1 MAILNSIRKRG
12 VFLIIIIAL
21 ALFSFILADVIRN
34 GGFSSEKSLTTVA
47 TINGESLTRDI
58 FMKQVEITQRNL
70 GENGTTAQAI
80 NLVWDRE
87 LRNVLQQQQY
97 DALGLAAQK
106 EQLEESLRVGLAS
119 NPTFQDT
126 DGIYSTQKV
135 QEYIATVKATNPT
148 AYQQWLDYENNLK
161 SGALQTTYYNM
172 IKAGMKS
179 TLTEGEQEY
188 RYQNDKINM
197 QYVYVPYT
205 SIPDA
210 DVSVTDS
217 EIEAYIRK
225 NATDYEQTPQVDV
238 QFVSF
243 SEAPSDTDIADAET
257 AITSL
262 LKDREVYNSNI
273 KATEVLKGLENTQ
286 DYQNFIND
294 NSDVPF
300 QDRYFFKSDI
310 PQAIAEDLFATPLN
324 GIYGPYTLGDN
335 NNISK
340 VIGITQMPD
349 SVQSRHILIRYQG
362 SFRASDA
369 ITRSK
374 EDAKSMAD
382 SIARVLKRNKKK
394 FEAIAKTLSDDK
406 SNSDKG
412 GDLGYVGPGKMT
424 KDFNDFIFDNKTGTL
439 GVVETEFGF
448 HVVEVQ
454 EQKNK
459 QKAMKFAT
467 ISKEIE
473 ASEKTLNEVFANAS
487 RFELA
492 AQKGDF
498 SQIAKEQELAVKPVN
513 KIGALDATIPGV
525 GNNRSIVNWA
535 FGEDASVGDVK
546 RFNILDGYVVVQLTR
561 RSPKGLMSI
570 AEASALVMPKLRNA
584 LKAKQIIAG
593 ISSEDDLDA
602 VASSQG
608 VSVQNA
614 TAITLAAPTIP
625 GAGAEPEVVG
635 AAFAKA
641 AGETTRL
648 IAGEKGVFK
657 VRVTAVNNAPALEN
671 YASFAK
677 QLNSAAT
684 PAVNTKVY
692 QALKNAAE
700 IEDNRANFF

>member
-47 TINGESLTRDI
+47 TINGETLTRDI
-58 FMKQVEITQRNL
+58 FMKQVELTQRNL
-70 GENGTTAQAI
+70 GENGTTAQAM
-80 NLVWDRE
+80 NMVWDRE

-97 DALGLAAQK
+97 DALGLTAQK
-106 EQLEESLRVGLAS
+106 EQLEESLRMGLAS
-119 NPTFQDT
+119 NPTFQDA
-126 DGIYSTQKV
+126 DGVFSSLKV
-135 QEYIATVKATNPT
+135 QEYIANVKATNPT

-172 IKAGMKS
+172 IKAGMRS
-179 TLTEGEQEY
+179 TLSEGEQEY

-205 SIPDA
+205 SIPDT

-225 NATDYEQTPQVDV
+225 NAADYEQTPQVDV

-243 SEAPSDTDIADAET
+243 SEAPSDLDIADAET

-273 KATEVLKGLENTQ
+273 KATEILKGLENTQ

-310 PQAIAEDLFATPLN
+310 PEAIAEDLFATPLN
-324 GIYGPYTLGDN
+324 GIYGPYKLGNN

-374 EDAKSMAD
+374 EDAKAMAD
-382 SIARVLKRNKKK
+382 SIAGVLKINKNK
-394 FEAIAKTLSDDK
+394 FEDLAKTLSDDK
-406 SNSDKG
+406 SNSDTG
-412 GDLGYVGPGKMT
+412 GDLGYSGPGKLT

-487 RFELA
+487 RFEVA

-498 SQIAKEQELAVKPVN
+498 SQIAKTQELALKPVN

-535 FGEDASVGDVK
+535 FGEDVSVGDVK
-546 RFNILDGYVVVQLTR
+546 RFSILDGYVVVQLTR
-561 RSPKGLMSI
+561 KSPKGLMSI
-570 AEASALVMPKLRNA
+570 AEASSLVMPKLRNA
-584 LKAKQIIAG
+584 YKAKQIMAT
-593 ISSEDDLDA
+593 ISGDDLDA
-602 VASSQG
+602 IASSQG
-608 VSVQNA
+608 STVQNA
-614 TAITLAAPTIP
+614 TAITMAAPTIP

-641 AGETTRL
+641 AGETTNL

-671 YASFAK
+671 YASYAN

>member
-58 FMKQVEITQRNL
+58 FMKQVELTQRNL
-70 GENGTTAQAI
+70 GENGTTAQAM
-80 NLVWDRE
+80 NMVWDRE

-97 DALGLAAQK
+97 DALGLTAQK
-106 EQLEESLRVGLAS
+106 EQLEESLRMGLAS
-119 NPTFQDT
+119 NPTFQDA
-126 DGIYSTQKV
+126 DGIYSALKV
-135 QEYIATVKATNPT
+135 QEYIANVKATNPT

-172 IKAGMKS
+172 IKAGMRS
-179 TLTEGEQEY
+179 TLSEGEQEY

-217 EIEAYIRK
+217 EIEAYIRN
-225 NATDYEQTPQVDV
+225 NAADYEQTPQVDV

-243 SEAPSDTDIADAET
+243 SEAPSDVDIADAEV

-273 KATEVLKGLENTQ
+273 KATEILKGLENTE

-294 NSDVPF
+294 NSDVSF

-310 PQAIAEDLFATPLN
+310 PEAIAEDLFATPLN
-324 GIYGPYTLGDN
+324 GIYGPYKLGDN

-374 EDAKSMAD
+374 EDAKAMAD
-382 SIARVLKRNKKK
+382 SITRVLKRNKKK
-394 FEAIAKTLSDDK
+394 FEALAKTLSDDK

-424 KDFNDFIFDNKTGTL
+424 KEFNDFIFDNKTGTL

-467 ISKEIE
+467 LSKEIE

-498 SQIAKEQELAVKPVN
+498 SQIAKEQELALKPVN

-535 FGEDASVGDVK
+535 FGEDVSATDVK
-546 RFNILDGYVVVQLTR
+546 RFSILDGYVVVQLTR
-561 RSPKGLMSI
+561 KSPKGLMSI
-570 AEASALVMPKLRNA
+570 AEASALVMPKLRNG
-584 LKAKQIIAG
+584 LKAKQIMAT
-593 ISSEDDLDA
+593 ISGNDLDA
-602 VASSQG
+602 IASSQG
-608 VSVQNA
+608 ITVQNA
-614 TAITLAAPTIP
+614 TAITMAAPTIP

-641 AGETTRL
+641 AGETTSL
-648 IAGEKGVFK
+648 IAGEKGVFI

-671 YASFAK
+671 YASFAN

>member
-70 GENGTTAQAI
+70 GENGTTAQAM

-225 NATDYEQTPQVDV
+225 NAADYEQTPQVDV

-561 RSPKGLMSI
+561 KSPKGLMSI

-593 ISSEDDLDA
+593 ISSGDDLDA

>member
-47 TINGESLTRDI
+47 TINGETLTRDI
-58 FMKQVEITQRNL
+58 FMKQVELTQRNL
-70 GENGTTAQAI
+70 GENGTTAQAM
-80 NLVWDRE
+80 NMVWDRE

-97 DALGLAAQK
+97 DALGLTAQK
-106 EQLEESLRVGLAS
+106 EQLEESLRMGLAS
-119 NPTFQDT
+119 NPTFQDA
-126 DGIYSTQKV
+126 DGVFSSLKV
-135 QEYIATVKATNPT
+135 QEYIANVKATNPT

-172 IKAGMKS
+172 IKAGMRS
-179 TLTEGEQEY
+179 TLSEGEQEY

-205 SIPDA
+205 SIPDT

-225 NATDYEQTPQVDV
+225 NAADYEQTPQVDV

-243 SEAPSDTDIADAET
+243 SEAPSDLDIADAET

-273 KATEVLKGLENTQ
+273 KATEILKGLENTQ

-310 PQAIAEDLFATPLN
+310 PEAIAEDLFATPLN
-324 GIYGPYTLGDN
+324 GIYGPYKLGNN

-369 ITRSK
+369 ISRSK
-374 EDAKSMAD
+374 EDAKAMAD
-382 SIARVLKRNKKK
+382 SIAGVLKRNKNK
-394 FEAIAKTLSDDK
+394 FEALAKTLSDDK
-406 SNSDKG
+406 SNSDNG
-412 GDLGYVGPGKMT
+412 GDLGYSGLGKLT

-487 RFELA
+487 RFEVA

-498 SQIAKEQELAVKPVN
+498 SQIAKTQELALKPVN

-535 FGEDASVGDVK
+535 FGEDVSVGDVK
-546 RFNILDGYVVVQLTR
+546 RFSILDGYVVVQLTR
-561 RSPKGLMSI
+561 KSPKGLMSI
-570 AEASALVMPKLRNA
+570 AEASSLVMPKLRNA
-584 LKAKQIIAG
+584 YKAKQIMAT
-593 ISSEDDLDA
+593 ISGDDLDA
-602 VASSQG
+602 IASSQG
-608 VSVQNA
+608 ITVQNA
-614 TAITLAAPTIP
+614 TAITMAAPTIP

-641 AGETTRL
+641 AGETTSL

-657 VRVTAVNNAPALEN
+657 ARVTAVNNAPALEN
-671 YASFAK
+671 YASYAN

>member
-47 TINGESLTRDI
+47 TINGETLTRDI
-58 FMKQVEITQRNL
+58 FMKQVELTQRNL
-70 GENGTTAQAI
+70 GENGTTAQAM
-80 NLVWDRE
+80 NMVWDRE

-97 DALGLAAQK
+97 DALGLTAQK
-106 EQLEESLRVGLAS
+106 EQLEESLRMGLAS
-119 NPTFQDT
+119 NPTFQDA
-126 DGIYSTQKV
+126 DGVFSSLKV
-135 QEYIATVKATNPT
+135 QEYIANVKATNPT

-172 IKAGMKS
+172 IKAGMRS
-179 TLTEGEQEY
+179 TLSEGEQEY

-205 SIPDA
+205 SIPDT

-225 NATDYEQTPQVDV
+225 NAADYEQTPQVDV

-243 SEAPSDTDIADAET
+243 SEAPSDIDIADAET

-310 PQAIAEDLFATPLN
+310 PEAIAEDLFATPLN
-324 GIYGPYTLGDN
+324 GIYGPYKLGNN

-369 ITRSK
+369 ISRSK
-374 EDAKSMAD
+374 EDAKAMAD
-382 SIARVLKRNKKK
+382 SIAGVLKRNKNK
-394 FEAIAKTLSDDK
+394 FEALAKTLSDDK
-406 SNSDKG
+406 SNSDTG
-412 GDLGYVGPGKMT
+412 GDLGYSGPGKMT

-487 RFELA
+487 RFEVA

-498 SQIAKEQELAVKPVN
+498 SQIAKTQELALKPVN

-535 FGEDASVGDVK
+535 FGEDVSVGDVK
-546 RFNILDGYVVVQLTR
+546 RFSILDGYVVVQLTR
-561 RSPKGLMSI
+561 KSPKGLMSI
-570 AEASALVMPKLRNA
+570 AEASSLVMPKLRNA
-584 LKAKQIIAG
+584 YKAKQIMAT
-593 ISSEDDLDA
+593 ISGDDLDA
-602 VASSQG
+602 IASSQG
-608 VSVQNA
+608 ITVQNA
-614 TAITLAAPTIP
+614 TAITMAAPTIP

-641 AGETTRL
+641 AGETTSL

-671 YASFAK
+671 YASYAN

>member
-47 TINGESLTRDI
+47 TINGETLTRDI
-58 FMKQVEITQRNL
+58 FMKQVELTQRNL

-80 NLVWDRE
+80 NMVWDRE

-97 DALGLAAQK
+97 DALGLTAQK
-106 EQLEESLRVGLAS
+106 EQLEESLRMGLAS
-119 NPTFQDT
+119 NPTFQDA
-126 DGIYSTQKV
+126 DGVFSSLKV
-135 QEYIATVKATNPT
+135 QEYIANVKATNPT

-172 IKAGMKS
+172 IKAGMRS
-179 TLTEGEQEY
+179 TLSEGEQEY

-205 SIPDA
+205 SIPDT

-225 NATDYEQTPQVDV
+225 NAADYEQTPQVDV

-243 SEAPSDTDIADAET
+243 SEAPSDADIADAET

-310 PQAIAEDLFATPLN
+310 PEAIAEDLFATPLN
-324 GIYGPYTLGDN
+324 GIYGPYKLGNN

-374 EDAKSMAD
+374 EDAKAMAD
-382 SIARVLKRNKKK
+382 SIAGVLKRNKNK
-394 FEAIAKTLSDDK
+394 FEALAKTLSDDK
-406 SNSDKG
+406 SNSDNG
-412 GDLGYVGPGKMT
+412 GDLGYSGPGKLT

-487 RFELA
+487 RFEVA

-498 SQIAKEQELAVKPVN
+498 SQIAKTQELALKPVN

-535 FGEDASVGDVK
+535 FGEDVSVGDVK
-546 RFNILDGYVVVQLTR
+546 RFSILDGYVVVQLTR
-561 RSPKGLMSI
+561 KSPKGLMSI
-570 AEASALVMPKLRNA
+570 AEASSLVMPKLRNA
-584 LKAKQIIAG
+584 YKAKQIMAT
-593 ISSEDDLDA
+593 ISGDDLDA
-602 VASSQG
+602 IASSQG
-608 VSVQNA
+608 ITVQNA
-614 TAITLAAPTIP
+614 TAITMAAPTIP

-641 AGETTRL
+641 AGETTSL

-671 YASFAK
+671 YASYAN

>member
-47 TINGESLTRDI
+47 TINGETLTRDI
-58 FMKQVEITQRNL
+58 FMKQVELTQRNL
-70 GENGTTAQAI
+70 GENGTTAQAM
-80 NLVWDRE
+80 NMVWDRE

-97 DALGLAAQK
+97 DALGLTAQK
-106 EQLEESLRVGLAS
+106 EQLEESLRMGLAS

-126 DGIYSTQKV
+126 DGVFSALKV
-135 QEYIATVKATNPT
+135 QEYIANVKATNPT

-172 IKAGMKS
+172 IKAGMRS
-179 TLTEGEQEY
+179 TLSEGEQEY

-205 SIPDA
+205 SIPDT

-217 EIEAYIRK
+217 EIEAYIRN
-225 NATDYEQTPQVDV
+225 NAADYEQTPQVDV

-243 SEAPSDTDIADAET
+243 SEAPSDADIADAET
-257 AITSL
+257 TITSL

-273 KATEVLKGLENTQ
+273 NATETLKGLENTQ

-310 PQAIAEDLFATPLN
+310 PEAIAEDLFATPLN
-324 GIYGPYTLGDN
+324 GIYGPYKLGNN

-369 ITRSK
+369 ISRSK
-374 EDAKSMAD
+374 EDAKAMAD
-382 SIARVLKRNKKK
+382 SIARVLKRNRNK
-394 FEAIAKTLSDDK
+394 FEALAKTLSDDK
-406 SNSDKG
+406 SNSDNG
-412 GDLGYVGPGKMT
+412 GDLGYSGPGKLT
-424 KDFNDFIFDNKTGTL
+424 KDFNDFIFDNNTGTL

-487 RFELA
+487 RFEVA

-498 SQIAKEQELAVKPVN
+498 SQIAKTQELALKPVN

-535 FGEDASVGDVK
+535 FEEDVSVGDVK
-546 RFNILDGYVVVQLTR
+546 RFSILDGYVVVQLTR
-561 RSPKGLMSI
+561 KSPKGLMSI

-584 LKAKQIIAG
+584 YKAKQIMAT
-593 ISSEDDLDA
+593 ISGDDLDA
-602 VASSQG
+602 IASSQG
-608 VSVQNA
+608 ITVQNA
-614 TAITLAAPTIP
+614 TAITMAAPTIP

-641 AGETTRL
+641 AGATTRL

-657 VRVTAVNNAPALEN
+657 VRVTAVNNAPVLEN
-671 YASFAK
+671 YASYAN

>member
-47 TINGESLTRDI
+47 TINGETLTRDI
-58 FMKQVEITQRNL
+58 FMKQVELTQRNL
-70 GENGTTAQAI
+70 GENGTTAQAM
-80 NLVWDRE
+80 NMVWDRE

-97 DALGLAAQK
+97 DALGLTAQK
-106 EQLEESLRVGLAS
+106 QQLEESLRMGLAS
-119 NPTFQDT
+119 NPTFQDA
-126 DGIYSTQKV
+126 DGVFSALKV
-135 QEYIATVKATNPT
+135 QEYIANVKATNPT

-172 IKAGMKS
+172 IKAGMRS
-179 TLTEGEQEY
+179 TLSEGEQEY

-197 QYVYVPYT
+197 QYVYVPFT
-205 SIPDA
+205 SIPDT

-217 EIEAYIRK
+217 EIEAYIKK
-225 NATDYEQTPQVDV
+225 NAADYEQTPQVDV

-243 SEAPSDTDIADAET
+243 SEAPSDEDIADAET

-273 KATEVLKGLENTQ
+273 KATEILKGLENTQ
-286 DYQNFIND
+286 DYQNFIDD

-310 PQAIAEDLFATPLN
+310 PEAIAEDLFATPLN
-324 GIYGPYTLGDN
+324 GIYGPYKLGNN

-382 SIARVLKRNKKK
+382 SITRVLKRNKNK
-394 FEAIAKTLSDDK
+394 FEALAKTLSDDK
-406 SNSDKG
+406 SNSDTG

-424 KDFNDFIFDNKTGTL
+424 KEFNDFIFDNKTGVL

-467 ISKEIE
+467 LSKEIE

-498 SQIAKEQELAVKPVN
+498 SQIAKEQELALKPVN

-535 FGEDASVGDVK
+535 FEEDVSVGDVK
-546 RFNILDGYVVVQLTR
+546 RFSILDGYVVVQLTR
-561 RSPKGLMSI
+561 KSPKGLMSI
-570 AEASALVMPKLRNA
+570 AEASSLVMPKLRNA
-584 LKAKQIIAG
+584 YKAKQIMAT
-593 ISSEDDLDA
+593 ISGDDLNA
-602 VASSQG
+602 IASSQG
-608 VSVQNA
+608 ITVQNA
-614 TAITLAAPTIP
+614 TAITMAAPTIP

-641 AGETTRL
+641 AGETTSL

-657 VRVTAVNNAPALEN
+657 VRVTAVNNAPVLEN
-671 YASFAK
+671 YASYAN

-692 QALKNAAE
+692 QALKNVAE

>member
-47 TINGESLTRDI
+47 IVNGETLTRDI
-58 FMKQVEITQRNL
+58 FMKQVELTQRNL

-97 DALGLAAQK
+97 DALGLTAQK
-106 EQLEESLRVGLAS
+106 EQLDQSLRMGLAS
-119 NPTFQDT
+119 NPTFQDA
-126 DGIYSTQKV
+126 DGVFSALKV
-135 QEYIATVKATNPT
+135 QEYIANVKATNPT

-172 IKAGMKS
+172 IKAGMRS
-179 TLTEGEQEY
+179 TLSEGEQEY

-205 SIPDA
+205 SIPDTE
-210 DVSVTDS
+210 VPVTDS

-225 NATDYEQTPQVDV
+225 NAADYEQTPQVDV

-243 SEAPSDTDIADAET
+243 SEAPSDIDIADAET

-310 PQAIAEDLFATPLN
+310 PEAIAEDLFATPLN
-324 GIYGPYTLGDN
+324 GIYGPYKLGNN

-369 ITRSK
+369 ISRSK
-374 EDAKSMAD
+374 EDAKAMAD
-382 SIARVLKRNKKK
+382 SIARVLKRNKNK
-394 FEAIAKTLSDDK
+394 FETLANTLSDDK
-406 SNSDKG
+406 SNSDNG
-412 GDLGYVGPGKMT
+412 GDLGYSGPGKLT

-498 SQIAKEQELAVKPVN
+498 SQIAKTQELALKPVN

-535 FGEDASVGDVK
+535 FGEDVSVGDVK
-546 RFNILDGYVVVQLTR
+546 RFSILDGYVVVQLTR
-561 RSPKGLMSI
+561 KSPKGLMSI
-570 AEASALVMPKLRNA
+570 AEASALVMPKLRNIN
-584 LKAKQIIAG
+584 KAKQIMAT
-593 ISSEDDLDA
+593 ISGDDLDA
-602 VASSQG
+602 IASSQG
-608 VSVQNA
+608 ITLQNA
-614 TAITLAAPTIP
+614 TAITMAAPTIP

-641 AGETTRL
+641 AGETTSL

-671 YASFAK
+671 YASFAN

>member
-47 TINGESLTRDI
+47 TINGETLTRDI
-58 FMKQVEITQRNL
+58 FMKQVELTQRNL
-70 GENGTTAQAI
+70 GENGTTAQAM
-80 NLVWDRE
+80 NMVWDRE

-97 DALGLAAQK
+97 DALGLTAQK
-106 EQLEESLRVGLAS
+106 EQLDQSLRMGLAS

-126 DGIYSTQKV
+126 DGVFSALKV
-135 QEYIATVKATNPT
+135 QEYIANVKATNPT

-172 IKAGMKS
+172 IKAGMRS
-179 TLTEGEQEY
+179 TLSEGEQEY

-205 SIPDA
+205 SIPDT

-217 EIEAYIRK
+217 EIEAYIRN
-225 NATDYEQTPQVDV
+225 NAADYEQTPQVDV

-243 SEAPSDTDIADAET
+243 SEAPSDADIADAET
-257 AITSL
+257 TITSL
-262 LKDREVYNSNI
+262 LEDREVYNSNI
-273 KATEVLKGLENTQ
+273 NATETLKGLENTQ

-310 PQAIAEDLFATPLN
+310 PEAIAEDLFATPLN
-324 GIYGPYTLGDN
+324 GIYGPYKLGNN

-374 EDAKSMAD
+374 EDAKAMAD
-382 SIARVLKRNKKK
+382 SIARVLKRNRNK
-394 FEAIAKTLSDDK
+394 FEALAKTLSDDK
-406 SNSDKG
+406 SNSDNG
-412 GDLGYVGPGKMT
+412 GDLGYSGPGKLT
-424 KDFNDFIFDNKTGTL
+424 KDFNDFIFDNNTGTL

-487 RFELA
+487 RFEVA

-498 SQIAKEQELAVKPVN
+498 SQIAKTQELALKPVN

-535 FGEDASVGDVK
+535 FEEDVSVGDVK
-546 RFNILDGYVVVQLTR
+546 RFSILDGYVVVQLTR
-561 RSPKGLMSI
+561 KSPKGLMSI

-584 LKAKQIIAG
+584 YKAKQIMAT
-593 ISSEDDLDA
+593 ISGDDLDA
-602 VASSQG
+602 IASSQG
-608 VSVQNA
+608 ITVQNA
-614 TAITLAAPTIP
+614 TAITMAAPTIP

-641 AGETTRL
+641 AGETTSL

-657 VRVTAVNNAPALEN
+657 VRVTAVNNAPVLEN
-671 YASFAK
+671 YASYAN

>member
-47 TINGESLTRDI
+47 TINGETLTRDI
-58 FMKQVEITQRNL
+58 FMKQVELTQRNL
-70 GENGTTAQAI
+70 GENGTTAQAM
-80 NLVWDRE
+80 NMVWDRE

-97 DALGLAAQK
+97 DALGLTAQK
-106 EQLEESLRVGLAS
+106 QQLEESLRMGLAS
-119 NPTFQDT
+119 NPTFQDA
-126 DGIYSTQKV
+126 DGVFSALKV
-135 QEYIATVKATNPT
+135 QEYIANVKATNPT

-172 IKAGMKS
+172 IKAGMRS
-179 TLTEGEQEY
+179 TLSEGEQEY

-197 QYVYVPYT
+197 QYVYVPFT
-205 SIPDA
+205 SIPDT

-217 EIEAYIRK
+217 EIEAYIKK
-225 NATDYEQTPQVDV
+225 NAADYEQTPQVDV

-243 SEAPSDTDIADAET
+243 SEAPSDEDIADAET

-273 KATEVLKGLENTQ
+273 KATEILKGLENTQ

-310 PQAIAEDLFATPLN
+310 PEAIAEDLFATPLN
-324 GIYGPYTLGDN
+324 GIYGPYKLGNN

-374 EDAKSMAD
+374 EDAKSIAD
-382 SIARVLKRNKKK
+382 SITRVLKRNKNK
-394 FEAIAKTLSDDK
+394 FEALAKTLSDDK
-406 SNSDKG
+406 TNSDTG

-424 KDFNDFIFDNKTGTL
+424 KEFNDFIFDNKTGVL

-467 ISKEIE
+467 LSKEIE

-498 SQIAKEQELAVKPVN
+498 SQIAKEQELALKPVN

-535 FGEDASVGDVK
+535 FEEDVSVGDVK
-546 RFNILDGYVVVQLTR
+546 RFSILDGYVVVQLTR
-561 RSPKGLMSI
+561 KSPKGLMSI
-570 AEASALVMPKLRNA
+570 AEASSLVMPKLRNA
-584 LKAKQIIAG
+584 YKAKQIMAT
-593 ISSEDDLDA
+593 ISGDDLNA
-602 VASSQG
+602 IASSQG
-608 VSVQNA
+608 ITVQNA
-614 TAITLAAPTIP
+614 TAITMAAPTIP

-641 AGETTRL
+641 AGETTSL

-657 VRVTAVNNAPALEN
+657 VRVTAVNNAPVLEN
-671 YASFAK
+671 YASYAN

-692 QALKNAAE
+692 QALKNVAE

>member
-47 TINGESLTRDI
+47 TINGETLTRDI
-58 FMKQVEITQRNL
+58 FMKQVELTQRNL

-80 NLVWDRE
+80 NMVWDRE

-97 DALGLAAQK
+97 DALGLTAQK
-106 EQLEESLRVGLAS
+106 EQLEESLRMGLAS
-119 NPTFQDT
+119 NPTFQDA
-126 DGIYSTQKV
+126 DGVFSSLKV
-135 QEYIATVKATNPT
+135 QEYIANVKATNPT

-172 IKAGMKS
+172 IKAGMRS
-179 TLTEGEQEY
+179 TLSEGEQEY

-205 SIPDA
+205 SIPDT

-225 NATDYEQTPQVDV
+225 NAADYEQTPQVDV

-243 SEAPSDTDIADAET
+243 SEAPSDLDIADAET

-273 KATEVLKGLENTQ
+273 KATEILKGLENTQ

-310 PQAIAEDLFATPLN
+310 PEAIAEDLFATPLN
-324 GIYGPYTLGDN
+324 GIYGPYKLGNN

-374 EDAKSMAD
+374 EDAKAMAD
-382 SIARVLKRNKKK
+382 SIAGVLKRNKNK
-394 FEAIAKTLSDDK
+394 FETLAKTLSDDK
-406 SNSDKG
+406 SNSDNG
-412 GDLGYVGPGKMT
+412 GDLGYSGPGKMT
-424 KDFNDFIFDNKTGTL
+424 KDFNDFIFDNNTGTL

-487 RFELA
+487 RFEVA

-498 SQIAKEQELAVKPVN
+498 SQIAKTQELALKPVN

-525 GNNRSIVNWA
+525 GSNRSIVNWA
-535 FGEDASVGDVK
+535 FGEDVSVGDVK
-546 RFNILDGYVVVQLTR
+546 RFSILDGYVVVQLTR
-561 RSPKGLMSI
+561 KSPKGLMSI
-570 AEASALVMPKLRNA
+570 AEASSLVMPKLRNA
-584 LKAKQIIAG
+584 YKAKQIMAT
-593 ISSEDDLDA
+593 ISGDDLDA
-602 VASSQG
+602 IASSQG
-608 VSVQNA
+608 STVQNA
-614 TAITLAAPTIP
+614 TAITMAAPTIP

-641 AGETTRL
+641 AGETTSL

-671 YASFAK
+671 YASYAN

>member
-47 TINGESLTRDI
+47 IVNGETLTRDI
-58 FMKQVEITQRNL
+58 FMKQVELTQRNL
-70 GENGTTAQAI
+70 GENGTTAQAM
-80 NLVWDRE
+80 NMVWDRE

-97 DALGLAAQK
+97 DALGLTAQK
-106 EQLEESLRVGLAS
+106 EQLEESLRMGLAS
-119 NPTFQDT
+119 NPTFQDA
-126 DGIYSTQKV
+126 DGVFSSLKV
-135 QEYIATVKATNPT
+135 QEYIANVKATNPT

-172 IKAGMKS
+172 IKAGMRS
-179 TLTEGEQEY
+179 TLSEGEQEY

-205 SIPDA
+205 SIPDT

-225 NATDYEQTPQVDV
+225 NAADYEQTPQVDV

-243 SEAPSDTDIADAET
+243 SEAPSDADIADAET
-257 AITSL
+257 TITSL

-273 KATEVLKGLENTQ
+273 NATEILKGLENTQ

-310 PQAIAEDLFATPLN
+310 PEAIAEDLFATPLN
-324 GIYGPYTLGDN
+324 GIYGPYKLGNN

-374 EDAKSMAD
+374 EDAKAMAD
-382 SIARVLKRNKKK
+382 SIAGVLKRNKNK
-394 FEAIAKTLSDDK
+394 FEALAKTLSDDK
-406 SNSDKG
+406 SNSDNG
-412 GDLGYVGPGKMT
+412 GDLGYSGPGKLT

-487 RFELA
+487 RFEVA

-498 SQIAKEQELAVKPVN
+498 SQIAKTQELALKPVN

-535 FGEDASVGDVK
+535 FGEDVSVGDVK
-546 RFNILDGYVVVQLTR
+546 RFSILDGYVVVQLTR
-561 RSPKGLMSI
+561 KSPKGLMSI
-570 AEASALVMPKLRNA
+570 AEASSLVMPKLRNA
-584 LKAKQIIAG
+584 YKAKQIMAT
-593 ISSEDDLDA
+593 ISGDDLDA
-602 VASSQG
+602 IASSQG
-608 VSVQNA
+608 ITVQNA
-614 TAITLAAPTIP
+614 TAITMAAPTIP

-641 AGETTRL
+641 AGETTSL

-657 VRVTAVNNAPALEN
+657 VRVTAVNNATVLEN
-671 YASFAK
+671 YASYAN

>member
-47 TINGESLTRDI
+47 TINGETLTRDI
-58 FMKQVEITQRNL
+58 FMKQVELTQRNL
-70 GENGTTAQAI
+70 GENGTTAQAM
-80 NLVWDRE
+80 NMVWDRE

-97 DALGLAAQK
+97 DALGLTAQK
-106 EQLEESLRVGLAS
+106 EELEEALRMGLAS
-119 NPTFQDT
+119 NPTFQDA
-126 DGIYSTQKV
+126 DGVFSSLKV
-135 QEYIATVKATNPT
+135 QEYIANVKATNPT

-161 SGALQTTYYNM
+161 SSALQTTYYNM
-172 IKAGMKS
+172 IKAGMRS
-179 TLTEGEQEY
+179 TLSEGEQEY

-205 SIPDA
+205 SIPDT

-225 NATDYEQTPQVDV
+225 NAADYEQNPQVDL

-243 SEAPSDTDIADAET
+243 SEAPSDADIADAET

-310 PQAIAEDLFATPLN
+310 PEAIAEDLFATPLN
-324 GIYGPYTLGDN
+324 GIYGPYKLGNN

-369 ITRSK
+369 ISRSK
-374 EDAKSMAD
+374 ENAKAMAD
-382 SIARVLKRNKKK
+382 SIAGVLKRNKNK
-394 FEAIAKTLSDDK
+394 FEALAKTLSDDK
-406 SNSDKG
+406 SNSDNG
-412 GDLGYVGPGKMT
+412 GDLGYSGPGKLT

-487 RFELA
+487 RFEVA

-498 SQIAKEQELAVKPVN
+498 SQIAKTQELALKPVN

-535 FGEDASVGDVK
+535 FGEDVSVGDVK
-546 RFNILDGYVVVQLTR
+546 RFSILDGYVVVQLTR
-561 RSPKGLMSI
+561 KSPKGLMSI
-570 AEASALVMPKLRNA
+570 AEASSLVMPKLRNA
-584 LKAKQIIAG
+584 YKAKQIMAT
-593 ISSEDDLDA
+593 ISGDDLDA
-602 VASSQG
+602 IASSQG
-608 VSVQNA
+608 ITVQNA
-614 TAITLAAPTIP
+614 TAITMAAPTIP

-641 AGETTRL
+641 AGETTSL

-657 VRVTAVNNAPALEN
+657 ARVTAVNNAPALEN
-671 YASFAK
+671 YASYAN

>member
-47 TINGESLTRDI
+47 TINGETLTRDI
-58 FMKQVEITQRNL
+58 FMKQVELTQRNL
-70 GENGTTAQAI
+70 GENGTTAQAM
-80 NLVWDRE
+80 NMVWDRE

-97 DALGLAAQK
+97 DALGLTAQK
-106 EQLEESLRVGLAS
+106 EQLEESLRMGLAS

-126 DGIYSTQKV
+126 DGVFSALKV
-135 QEYIATVKATNPT
+135 QEYIANVKATNPT

-172 IKAGMKS
+172 IKAGMRS
-179 TLTEGEQEY
+179 TLSEGEQEY

-205 SIPDA
+205 SIPDT

-217 EIEAYIRK
+217 EIEAYIRN
-225 NATDYEQTPQVDV
+225 NASDYEQTPQVDV

-243 SEAPSDTDIADAET
+243 SEAPSDADIADAET
-257 AITSL
+257 TIKSL

-273 KATEVLKGLENTQ
+273 NATETLKGLENTQ

-310 PQAIAEDLFATPLN
+310 PEAIAEDLFATPLN
-324 GIYGPYTLGDN
+324 GIYGPYKLGNN

-369 ITRSK
+369 ISRSK
-374 EDAKSMAD
+374 EDAKAMAD
-382 SIARVLKRNKKK
+382 SIARVLKRNRNK
-394 FEAIAKTLSDDK
+394 FEALAKTLSDDK
-406 SNSDKG
+406 SNSDNG
-412 GDLGYVGPGKMT
+412 GDLGYSGPGKLT
-424 KDFNDFIFDNKTGTL
+424 KDFNDFIFDNNTGTL

-487 RFELA
+487 RFEVA

-498 SQIAKEQELAVKPVN
+498 SQIAKTQELALKPVN

-535 FGEDASVGDVK
+535 FEEDVSVGDVK
-546 RFNILDGYVVVQLTR
+546 RFSILDGYVVVQLTR
-561 RSPKGLMSI
+561 KSPKGLMSI

-584 LKAKQIIAG
+584 YKAKQIMAT
-593 ISSEDDLDA
+593 ISGDDLDA
-602 VASSQG
+602 IASSQG
-608 VSVQNA
+608 ITVQNA
-614 TAITLAAPTIP
+614 TAITMAAPTIP

-641 AGETTRL
+641 AGETTSL

-657 VRVTAVNNAPALEN
+657 VRVTAVNNAPVLEN
-671 YASFAK
+671 YASYAN

>member
-47 TINGESLTRDI
+47 TINGETLTRDI
-58 FMKQVEITQRNL
+58 FMKQVELTQRNL
-70 GENGTTAQAI
+70 GENGTTAQAM
-80 NLVWDRE
+80 NMVWDRE

-97 DALGLAAQK
+97 DALGLTAQK
-106 EQLEESLRVGLAS
+106 QQLEESLRMGLAS
-119 NPTFQDT
+119 NPTFQDA
-126 DGIYSTQKV
+126 DGVFSALKV
-135 QEYIATVKATNPT
+135 QEYIANVKATNPT

-172 IKAGMKS
+172 IKAGMRS
-179 TLTEGEQEY
+179 TLSEGEQEY

-205 SIPDA
+205 SIPDT

-225 NATDYEQTPQVDV
+225 NAADYEQTPQVDV

-243 SEAPSDTDIADAET
+243 SEAPSDADIADAET
-257 AITSL
+257 TITSL

-273 KATEVLKGLENTQ
+273 NATEILKGLENTQ

-310 PQAIAEDLFATPLN
+310 PEAIAEDLFATPLN
-324 GIYGPYTLGDN
+324 GIYGPYKLGNN

-374 EDAKSMAD
+374 EDAKSIAD
-382 SIARVLKRNKKK
+382 SITRVLKRNKNK
-394 FEAIAKTLSDDK
+394 FEALAKTLSDDK
-406 SNSDKG
+406 SNSDTG

-424 KDFNDFIFDNKTGTL
+424 KEFNDFIFDNKTGVL

-467 ISKEIE
+467 LSKEIE

-498 SQIAKEQELAVKPVN
+498 SQIAKEQELALKPVN

-535 FGEDASVGDVK
+535 FEEDVSVGDVK
-546 RFNILDGYVVVQLTR
+546 RFSILDGYVVVQLTR
-561 RSPKGLMSI
+561 KSPKGLMSI
-570 AEASALVMPKLRNA
+570 AEASSLVMPKLRNA
-584 LKAKQIIAG
+584 YKAKQIMAT
-593 ISSEDDLDA
+593 ISGDDLNA
-602 VASSQG
+602 IASSQG
-608 VSVQNA
+608 ITVQNA
-614 TAITLAAPTIP
+614 TAITMAAPTIP

-641 AGETTRL
+641 AGETTSL

-671 YASFAK
+671 YASYAN

>member
-47 TINGESLTRDI
+47 TINGETLTRDI
-58 FMKQVEITQRNL
+58 FMKQVELTQRNL
-70 GENGTTAQAI
+70 GENGTTAQAM
-80 NLVWDRE
+80 NMVWDRE

-97 DALGLAAQK
+97 DALGLTAQK
-106 EQLEESLRVGLAS
+106 EQLEESLRMGLAS
-119 NPTFQDT
+119 NPTFQDA
-126 DGIYSTQKV
+126 DGVFSSLKV
-135 QEYIATVKATNPT
+135 QEYIANVKATNPT

-172 IKAGMKS
+172 IKAGMRS
-179 TLTEGEQEY
+179 TFSEGEQEY

-205 SIPDA
+205 SIPDT

-225 NATDYEQTPQVDV
+225 NAADYEQTPQVDL

-243 SEAPSDTDIADAET
+243 SEAPSDADIADAET

-310 PQAIAEDLFATPLN
+310 PEAIAEDLFATPLN
-324 GIYGPYTLGDN
+324 SIYGPYKLGNN

-374 EDAKSMAD
+374 EDAKAMAD
-382 SIARVLKRNKKK
+382 SIAGVLKRNKNK
-394 FEAIAKTLSDDK
+394 FEALAKTLSDDK
-406 SNSDKG
+406 SNSDNG
-412 GDLGYVGPGKMT
+412 GDLGYSGPGKLT

-487 RFELA
+487 RFEVA

-498 SQIAKEQELAVKPVN
+498 SQIAKTQELALKPVN

-535 FGEDASVGDVK
+535 FGEDVSVGDVK
-546 RFNILDGYVVVQLTR
+546 RFSILDGYVVVQLTR
-561 RSPKGLMSI
+561 KSPKGLMSI
-570 AEASALVMPKLRNA
+570 AEASSLVMPKLRNA
-584 LKAKQIIAG
+584 YKAKQIMAT
-593 ISSEDDLDA
+593 ISGDDLDA
-602 VASSQG
+602 IASSQG
-608 VSVQNA
+608 ISVQNA
-614 TAITLAAPTIP
+614 TAITMAAPTIP

-641 AGETTRL
+641 AGETTSL

-671 YASFAK
+671 YASYAN

>member
-47 TINGESLTRDI
+47 TINGETLTRDI
-58 FMKQVEITQRNL
+58 FMKQVELTQRNL
-70 GENGTTAQAI
+70 GENGTTAQAM
-80 NLVWDRE
+80 NMVWDRE

-97 DALGLAAQK
+97 DALGLTAQK
-106 EQLEESLRVGLAS
+106 EQLEESLRMGLAS

-126 DGIYSTQKV
+126 DGVFSALKV
-135 QEYIATVKATNPT
+135 QEYIANVKATNPT

-172 IKAGMKS
+172 IKAGMRS
-179 TLTEGEQEY
+179 TLSEGEQEY

-205 SIPDA
+205 SIPDT

-217 EIEAYIRK
+217 EIEAYIRN
-225 NATDYEQTPQVDV
+225 NAADYEQTPQVDV

-243 SEAPSDTDIADAET
+243 SEAPSDADIADAET
-257 AITSL
+257 TITSL

-273 KATEVLKGLENTQ
+273 NATETLKGLENTK

-310 PQAIAEDLFATPLN
+310 PEAIAEDLFATPLN
-324 GIYGPYTLGDN
+324 GIYGPYKLGNN

-369 ITRSK
+369 ISRSK
-374 EDAKSMAD
+374 EDAKAMAD
-382 SIARVLKRNKKK
+382 SIARVLKRNRNK
-394 FEAIAKTLSDDK
+394 FEALAKTLSDDK
-406 SNSDKG
+406 SNSDNG
-412 GDLGYVGPGKMT
+412 GDLGYSGPGKLT
-424 KDFNDFIFDNKTGTL
+424 KDFNDFIFDNNTGTL

-487 RFELA
+487 RFEVA

-498 SQIAKEQELAVKPVN
+498 SQIAKTQELALKPVN

-535 FGEDASVGDVK
+535 FEEDLSVGDVK
-546 RFNILDGYVVVQLTR
+546 RFSILDGYVVVQLTR
-561 RSPKGLMSI
+561 KSPKGLMSI

-584 LKAKQIIAG
+584 YKAKQIMAT
-593 ISSEDDLDA
+593 ISGDDLDA
-602 VASSQG
+602 IASSQG
-608 VSVQNA
+608 ITVQNA
-614 TAITLAAPTIP
+614 TAITMAAPTIP

-641 AGETTRL
+641 AGETTSL

-657 VRVTAVNNAPALEN
+657 ARVTAVNNAPVLEN
-671 YASFAK
+671 YASYAN

>member
-58 FMKQVEITQRNL
+58 FMKQVELTQRNL
-70 GENGTTAQAI
+70 GENGTTAQAM
-80 NLVWDRE
+80 NMVWDRE

-97 DALGLAAQK
+97 DALGLTAQK
-106 EQLEESLRVGLAS
+106 EQLEESLRMGLAS
-119 NPTFQDT
+119 NPTFQDA
-126 DGIYSTQKV
+126 DGIYSALKV
-135 QEYIATVKATNPT
+135 QEYIANVKATNPT

-172 IKAGMKS
+172 IKAGMRS
-179 TLTEGEQEY
+179 TLSEGEQEY

-217 EIEAYIRK
+217 EIEAYIRN
-225 NATDYEQTPQVDV
+225 NAADYEQTPQVDV

-243 SEAPSDTDIADAET
+243 SEAPSDVDIADAEA

-273 KATEVLKGLENTQ
+273 KATEILKGLENTE

-310 PQAIAEDLFATPLN
+310 PEAIAEDLFATPLN
-324 GIYGPYTLGDN
+324 GIYGPYKLGDN

-374 EDAKSMAD
+374 EDAKAMAD
-382 SIARVLKRNKKK
+382 SITRVLKRNKKK
-394 FEAIAKTLSDDK
+394 FEALAKTLSDDK

-424 KDFNDFIFDNKTGTL
+424 KEFNDFIFDNKTGTL

-467 ISKEIE
+467 LSKEIE

-498 SQIAKEQELAVKPVN
+498 SQIAKEQELALKPVN

-535 FGEDASVGDVK
+535 FGEDVSATDVK
-546 RFNILDGYVVVQLTR
+546 RFSILDGYVVVQLTR
-561 RSPKGLMSI
+561 KSPKGLMSI
-570 AEASALVMPKLRNA
+570 AEASALVMPKLRNG
-584 LKAKQIIAG
+584 LKAKQIMAT
-593 ISSEDDLDA
+593 ISGNDLDA
-602 VASSQG
+602 IASSQG
-608 VSVQNA
+608 ITVQNA
-614 TAITLAAPTIP
+614 TAITMAAPTIP

-641 AGETTRL
+641 AGETTSL
-648 IAGEKGVFK
+648 IAGEKGVFI

-671 YASFAK
+671 YASFAN

>member
-47 TINGESLTRDI
+47 TINGETLTRDI
-58 FMKQVEITQRNL
+58 FMKQVELTQRNL
-70 GENGTTAQAI
+70 GENGTTAQAM
-80 NLVWDRE
+80 NMVWDRE

-97 DALGLAAQK
+97 DALGLTAQK
-106 EQLEESLRVGLAS
+106 EQLEESLRMGLAS
-119 NPTFQDT
+119 NPTFQDA
-126 DGIYSTQKV
+126 DGVFSSLKV
-135 QEYIATVKATNPT
+135 QEYIANVKATNPT

-172 IKAGMKS
+172 IKAGMRS
-179 TLTEGEQEY
+179 TFSEGEQEY

-205 SIPDA
+205 SIPDT

-225 NATDYEQTPQVDV
+225 NAADYEQTPQVDL

-243 SEAPSDTDIADAET
+243 SEAPSDADIADAET
-257 AITSL
+257 TITSL

-273 KATEVLKGLENTQ
+273 NATEILKGLENTQ

-310 PQAIAEDLFATPLN
+310 PEAIAEDLFATPLN
-324 GIYGPYTLGDN
+324 GIYGPYKLGNN

-369 ITRSK
+369 ISRSK
-374 EDAKSMAD
+374 EDAKAMAD
-382 SIARVLKRNKKK
+382 SIARVLKRNRNK
-394 FEAIAKTLSDDK
+394 FEALAKTLSDDK
-406 SNSDKG
+406 SNSDNG
-412 GDLGYVGPGKMT
+412 GDLGYSGPGKLT

-487 RFELA
+487 RFEVA

-498 SQIAKEQELAVKPVN
+498 SQIAKTQELALKPVN

-535 FGEDASVGDVK
+535 FGEDVSVGDVK
-546 RFNILDGYVVVQLTR
+546 RFSILDGYVVVQLTR
-561 RSPKGLMSI
+561 KSPKGLMSI
-570 AEASALVMPKLRNA
+570 AEASSLVMPKLRNA
-584 LKAKQIIAG
+584 YKAKQIMAT
-593 ISSEDDLDA
+593 ISGDDLDA
-602 VASSQG
+602 IASSQG
-608 VSVQNA
+608 ITVQNA
-614 TAITLAAPTIP
+614 TAITMAAPTIP

-641 AGETTRL
+641 AGETTSL

-657 VRVTAVNNAPALEN
+657 ARVTAVNNAPALEN
-671 YASFAK
+671 YASYAN

>member
-47 TINGESLTRDI
+47 TINGETLTRDI
-58 FMKQVEITQRNL
+58 FMKQVELTQRNL

-80 NLVWDRE
+80 NMVWDRE

-97 DALGLAAQK
+97 DALGLTAQK
-106 EQLEESLRVGLAS
+106 EQLEESLRMGLAS
-119 NPTFQDT
+119 NPTFQDA
-126 DGIYSTQKV
+126 DGVFSSLKV
-135 QEYIATVKATNPT
+135 QEYIANVKATNPT

-172 IKAGMKS
+172 IKAGMRS
-179 TLTEGEQEY
+179 TLSEGEQEY

-205 SIPDA
+205 SIPDT

-225 NATDYEQTPQVDV
+225 NAADYEQTPQVDV

-243 SEAPSDTDIADAET
+243 SEAPSDLDIADAET

-273 KATEVLKGLENTQ
+273 NATEILKGLENTQ

-310 PQAIAEDLFATPLN
+310 PEAIAENLFATPLN
-324 GIYGPYTLGDN
+324 GIYGPYKLGNN

-374 EDAKSMAD
+374 EDAKAMAD
-382 SIARVLKRNKKK
+382 SIAGVLKRNKNK
-394 FEAIAKTLSDDK
+394 FEALAKTLSDDK
-406 SNSDKG
+406 SNSDNG
-412 GDLGYVGPGKMT
+412 GDLGYSGPGKLT

-487 RFELA
+487 RFEVA

-498 SQIAKEQELAVKPVN
+498 SQIAKTQELALKPVN

-535 FGEDASVGDVK
+535 FGEDVSVGDVK
-546 RFNILDGYVVVQLTR
+546 RFSILDGYVVVQLTR
-561 RSPKGLMSI
+561 KSPKGLMSI
-570 AEASALVMPKLRNA
+570 AEASSLVMPKLRNA
-584 LKAKQIIAG
+584 YKAKQIMAT
-593 ISSEDDLDA
+593 ISGDDLDA
-602 VASSQG
+602 IASSQG
-608 VSVQNA
+608 ITVQNA
-614 TAITLAAPTIP
+614 TAITMAAPTIP

-641 AGETTRL
+641 AGETTSL

-671 YASFAK
+671 YASYAN

>member
-47 TINGESLTRDI
+47 TINGETLTRDI
-58 FMKQVEITQRNL
+58 FMKQVELTQRNL
-70 GENGTTAQAI
+70 GENGTTAQAM
-80 NLVWDRE
+80 NMVWDRE

-97 DALGLAAQK
+97 DALGLTAQK
-106 EQLEESLRVGLAS
+106 EQLDQSLRMGLAS

-126 DGIYSTQKV
+126 DGVFSALKV
-135 QEYIATVKATNPT
+135 QEYIANVKATNPT

-172 IKAGMKS
+172 IKAGMRS
-179 TLTEGEQEY
+179 TLSEGEQEY

-205 SIPDA
+205 SIPDT

-217 EIEAYIRK
+217 EIEAYIRN
-225 NATDYEQTPQVDV
+225 NAADYEQTPQVDV

-243 SEAPSDTDIADAET
+243 SEAPSDADIADAET
-257 AITSL
+257 TITSL

-273 KATEVLKGLENTQ
+273 NATETLKGLENTQ

-310 PQAIAEDLFATPLN
+310 PEAIAEDLFATPLN
-324 GIYGPYTLGDN
+324 GIYGPYKLGNN

-369 ITRSK
+369 ISRSK
-374 EDAKSMAD
+374 EDAKAMAD
-382 SIARVLKRNKKK
+382 SIARVLKRNRNK
-394 FEAIAKTLSDDK
+394 FEALAKTLSDDK
-406 SNSDKG
+406 SNSDNG
-412 GDLGYVGPGKMT
+412 GDLGYSGPGKLT
-424 KDFNDFIFDNKTGTL
+424 KDFNDFIFDNNTGTL

-487 RFELA
+487 RFEVA

-498 SQIAKEQELAVKPVN
+498 SQIAKTQELALKPVN

-535 FGEDASVGDVK
+535 FEEDVSVGDVK
-546 RFNILDGYVVVQLTR
+546 RFSILDGYVVVQLTR
-561 RSPKGLMSI
+561 KSPKGLMSI

-584 LKAKQIIAG
+584 YKAKQIMAT
-593 ISSEDDLDA
+593 ISGDDLDA
-602 VASSQG
+602 IASSQG
-608 VSVQNA
+608 ITVQNA
-614 TAITLAAPTIP
+614 TAITMAAPTIP

-641 AGETTRL
+641 AGETTSL

-657 VRVTAVNNAPALEN
+657 VRVTAVNNAPVLEN
-671 YASFAK
+671 YASYAN

>member
-47 TINGESLTRDI
+47 TINGETLTRDI
-58 FMKQVEITQRNL
+58 FMKQVELTQRNL

-80 NLVWDRE
+80 NMVWDRE

-97 DALGLAAQK
+97 DALGLTAQK
-106 EQLEESLRVGLAS
+106 EQLEESLRMGLAS

-126 DGIYSTQKV
+126 DGVFSSLKV
-135 QEYIATVKATNPT
+135 QEYIANVKATNPT

-172 IKAGMKS
+172 IKAGMRS
-179 TLTEGEQEY
+179 TLSEGEQEY

-205 SIPDA
+205 SIPDT

-225 NATDYEQTPQVDV
+225 NAADYEQTPQVDV

-243 SEAPSDTDIADAET
+243 SEAPSDADIADAET
-257 AITSL
+257 TITSL

-310 PQAIAEDLFATPLN
+310 PEAIAEDLFATPLN
-324 GIYGPYTLGDN
+324 GIYGPYKLGNN

-374 EDAKSMAD
+374 EDAKAMAD
-382 SIARVLKRNKKK
+382 SIAGVLKRNKNK
-394 FEAIAKTLSDDK
+394 FEALAKTLSDDK
-406 SNSDKG
+406 SNSDNG
-412 GDLGYVGPGKMT
+412 GDLGYSGPGKLT

-487 RFELA
+487 RFEVA

-498 SQIAKEQELAVKPVN
+498 SQIAKTQELALKPVN

-535 FGEDASVGDVK
+535 FGEDVSVGDVK
-546 RFNILDGYVVVQLTR
+546 RFSILDGYVVVQLTR
-561 RSPKGLMSI
+561 KSPKGLMSI
-570 AEASALVMPKLRNA
+570 AEASSLVMPKLRNA
-584 LKAKQIIAG
+584 YKAKQIMAT
-593 ISSEDDLDA
+593 ISGDDLDA
-602 VASSQG
+602 IASSQG
-608 VSVQNA
+608 ISVQNA
-614 TAITLAAPTIP
+614 TAITMAAPTIP

-641 AGETTRL
+641 AGETTSL

-657 VRVTAVNNAPALEN
+657 ARVTAVNNAPALEN
-671 YASFAK
+671 YASYAN

>member
-47 TINGESLTRDI
+47 IVNGETLTRDI
-58 FMKQVEITQRNL
+58 FMKQVELTQRNL
-70 GENGTTAQAI
+70 GENGTTAQAM

-97 DALGLAAQK
+97 DALGLTAQK
-106 EQLEESLRVGLAS
+106 EQLDQSLRMGLAS
-119 NPTFQDT
+119 NPTFQDA
-126 DGIYSTQKV
+126 DGVFSALKV
-135 QEYIATVKATNPT
+135 QEYIANVKATNPT

-172 IKAGMKS
+172 IKAGMRS
-179 TLTEGEQEY
+179 TLSEGEQEY

-205 SIPDA
+205 SIPDT

-225 NATDYEQTPQVDV
+225 NAADYEQTPQVDV

-243 SEAPSDTDIADAET
+243 SEAPSDLDIADAET

-310 PQAIAEDLFATPLN
+310 PEAIAEDLFATPLN
-324 GIYGPYTLGDN
+324 GIYGPYKLGNN

-374 EDAKSMAD
+374 EDAKAMAD
-382 SIARVLKRNKKK
+382 SITRVLKRNKNK
-394 FEAIAKTLSDDK
+394 FEALAKTLSDDK
-406 SNSDKG
+406 SNSDTG
-412 GDLGYVGPGKMT
+412 GDLGYSGPGKMT

-498 SQIAKEQELAVKPVN
+498 SQIAKTQELALKPVN

-535 FGEDASVGDVK
+535 FEEDVSVGDVK
-546 RFNILDGYVVVQLTR
+546 RFSILDGYVVVQLTR
-561 RSPKGLMSI
+561 KSPKGLMSI
-570 AEASALVMPKLRNA
+570 AEASSLVMPKLRNA
-584 LKAKQIIAG
+584 YKAKQIMAT
-593 ISSEDDLDA
+593 ISGDDLDA
-602 VASSQG
+602 IASSQG
-608 VSVQNA
+608 ISVQNA
-614 TAITLAAPTIP
+614 TAITMAAPTIP

-641 AGETTRL
+641 AGETTSL

-671 YASFAK
+671 YASFAN

>member
-47 TINGESLTRDI
+47 TINGETLTRDI
-58 FMKQVEITQRNL
+58 FMKQVELTQRNL
-70 GENGTTAQAI
+70 GENGTTAQAM
-80 NLVWDRE
+80 NMVWDRE

-97 DALGLAAQK
+97 DALGLTAQK
-106 EQLEESLRVGLAS
+106 EQLEESLRMGLAS

-126 DGIYSTQKV
+126 DGVFSALKV
-135 QEYIATVKATNPT
+135 QEYIANVKATNPT

-172 IKAGMKS
+172 IKAGMRS
-179 TLTEGEQEY
+179 TLSEGEQEY

-205 SIPDA
+205 SIPDT

-217 EIEAYIRK
+217 EIEAYIRN
-225 NATDYEQTPQVDV
+225 NAADYEQTPQVDV

-243 SEAPSDTDIADAET
+243 SEAPSDADIADAET
-257 AITSL
+257 TITSL

-273 KATEVLKGLENTQ
+273 NATETLKGLENTQ

-310 PQAIAEDLFATPLN
+310 PEAIAEDLFATPLN
-324 GIYGPYTLGDN
+324 GIYGPYKLGNN

-369 ITRSK
+369 ISRSK
-374 EDAKSMAD
+374 EDAKAMAD
-382 SIARVLKRNKKK
+382 SIARVLKRNRNK
-394 FEAIAKTLSDDK
+394 FEALAKTLSDDK
-406 SNSDKG
+406 SNSDNG
-412 GDLGYVGPGKMT
+412 GDLGYSGPGKLT
-424 KDFNDFIFDNKTGTL
+424 KDFNDFIFDNNTGTL

-487 RFELA
+487 RFEVA

-498 SQIAKEQELAVKPVN
+498 SQIAKTQELALKPVN
-513 KIGALDATIPGV
+513 KIAALDATIPGV

-535 FGEDASVGDVK
+535 FEEDVSVGDVK
-546 RFNILDGYVVVQLTR
+546 RFSILDGYVVVQLTR
-561 RSPKGLMSI
+561 KSPKGLMSI

-584 LKAKQIIAG
+584 YKAKQIMAT
-593 ISSEDDLDA
+593 ISGDDLDA
-602 VASSQG
+602 IASSQG
-608 VSVQNA
+608 ITVQNA
-614 TAITLAAPTIP
+614 TAITMAAPTIP

-641 AGETTRL
+641 AGETTSL

-657 VRVTAVNNAPALEN
+657 VRVTAVNNAPVLEN
-671 YASFAK
+671 YASYAN

>member
-58 FMKQVEITQRNL
+58 FMKQVELTQRNL
-70 GENGTTAQAI
+70 GENGTTAQAM
-80 NLVWDRE
+80 NMVWDRE

-97 DALGLAAQK
+97 DALGLTAQK
-106 EQLEESLRVGLAS
+106 EQLEELLRMGLAS
-119 NPTFQDT
+119 NPTFQDA
-126 DGIYSTQKV
+126 DGIYSALKV
-135 QEYIATVKATNPT
+135 QEYIANVKATNPT

-172 IKAGMKS
+172 IKAGMRS
-179 TLTEGEQEY
+179 TLSEGEQEY

-217 EIEAYIRK
+217 EIEAYIRN
-225 NATDYEQTPQVDV
+225 NAADYEQTPQVDV

-243 SEAPSDTDIADAET
+243 SEAPSDVDIADAEV

-273 KATEVLKGLENTQ
+273 KATEILKGLENTE

-324 GIYGPYTLGDN
+324 GIYGPYKLGDN

-374 EDAKSMAD
+374 EDAKAMAD
-382 SIARVLKRNKKK
+382 SITRVLKRNKKK
-394 FEAIAKTLSDDK
+394 FEALAKTLSDDK

-424 KDFNDFIFDNKTGTL
+424 KEFNDFIFDNKTGTL

-467 ISKEIE
+467 LSKEIE

-498 SQIAKEQELAVKPVN
+498 SQIAKEQELALKPVN

-535 FGEDASVGDVK
+535 FGEDVSVTDVK
-546 RFNILDGYVVVQLTR
+546 RFSILDGYVVVQLTR
-561 RSPKGLMSI
+561 KSPKGLMSI
-570 AEASALVMPKLRNA
+570 AEASALVMPKLRNG
-584 LKAKQIIAG
+584 LKAKQIMAT
-593 ISSEDDLDA
+593 ISGNDLDA
-602 VASSQG
+602 IASSQG
-608 VSVQNA
+608 ITVQNA
-614 TAITLAAPTIP
+614 TAITMAAPTIP

-641 AGETTRL
+641 AGETTSL
-648 IAGEKGVFK
+648 IAGEKGVFI

-671 YASFAK
+671 YASFAN

>member
-47 TINGESLTRDI
+47 TINGETLTRDI
-58 FMKQVEITQRNL
+58 FMKQVELTQRNL

-80 NLVWDRE
+80 NMVWDRE

-97 DALGLAAQK
+97 DALGLTAQK
-106 EQLEESLRVGLAS
+106 EQLEESLRMGLAS
-119 NPTFQDT
+119 NPTFQDA
-126 DGIYSTQKV
+126 DGVFSSLKV
-135 QEYIATVKATNPT
+135 QEYIANVKATNPT

-172 IKAGMKS
+172 IKAGMRS
-179 TLTEGEQEY
+179 TLSEGEQEY

-205 SIPDA
+205 SIPDT

-225 NATDYEQTPQVDV
+225 NAADYEQTPQVDV

-243 SEAPSDTDIADAET
+243 SEAPSDADIADAET

-310 PQAIAEDLFATPLN
+310 PEAIAEDLFATPLN
-324 GIYGPYTLGDN
+324 GIYGPYKLGNN

-374 EDAKSMAD
+374 EDAKAMAD
-382 SIARVLKRNKKK
+382 SIAGVLKRNKNK
-394 FEAIAKTLSDDK
+394 FEALAKTLSDDK
-406 SNSDKG
+406 SNSDNG
-412 GDLGYVGPGKMT
+412 GDLGYSGPGKLT

-487 RFELA
+487 RFEVA

-498 SQIAKEQELAVKPVN
+498 SQIAKTQELALKPVN

-535 FGEDASVGDVK
+535 FGEDVSVGDVK
-546 RFNILDGYVVVQLTR
+546 RFSILDGYVVVQLTR
-561 RSPKGLMSI
+561 KSPKGLMSI
-570 AEASALVMPKLRNA
+570 AEASSLVMPKLRNA
-584 LKAKQIIAG
+584 YKAKQIMAT
-593 ISSEDDLDA
+593 ISGDDLDA
-602 VASSQG
+602 IASSQG
-608 VSVQNA
+608 ISVQNA
-614 TAITLAAPTIP
+614 TAITMAAPTIP

-641 AGETTRL
+641 AGETTSL

-671 YASFAK
+671 YASYAN

>member
-58 FMKQVEITQRNL
+58 FMKQVELTQRNL
-70 GENGTTAQAI
+70 GENGTTAQAM

-97 DALGLAAQK
+97 DALGLTAHK
-106 EQLEESLRVGLAS
+106 EQLEQSLQMGLAS

-126 DGIYSTQKV
+126 DGMYSPLKV
-135 QEYIATVKATNPT
+135 QQYIANVKATNPT

-161 SGALQTTYYNM
+161 SSALQTIYYNM
-172 IKAGMKS
+172 IKAGMRS
-179 TLTEGEQEY
+179 TLAEGEQEY

-197 QYVYVPYT
+197 QYLYVPYT
-205 SIPDA
+205 TIPDA
-210 DVSVTDS
+210 EVSVTDS

-225 NATDYEQTPQVDV
+225 NAADYEQSPQVDL

-243 SEAPSDTDIADAET
+243 SEAPSDEDIAKAES

-273 KATEVLKGLENTQ
+273 KATEILKGLESTQ

-310 PQAIAEDLFATPLN
+310 PEAIAEDLFATPLN
-324 GIYGPYTLGDN
+324 GIYGPYTLGEN

-374 EDAKSMAD
+374 EDAQSMAD
-382 SIARVLKRNKKK
+382 SIARVLKRSKSK
-394 FEAIAKTLSDDK
+394 FEALAKTLSDDK
-406 SNSDKG
+406 SNSDNG

-513 KIGALDATIPGV
+513 KIGALDASIPGI

-546 RFNILDGYVVVQLTR
+546 RFSILDGYVVVQLTR
-561 RSPKGLMSI
+561 KSPKGLMSI
-570 AEASALVMPKLRNA
+570 AEASSLVLPKLRNA
-584 LKAKQIIAG
+584 YKAKQIMAN
-593 ISSEDDLDA
+593 ISGDDLEA
-602 VASSQG
+602 IASSQG
-608 VSVQNA
+608 ITVQNA
-614 TAITLAAPTIP
+614 TAITMAAPTIP

-641 AGETTRL
+641 AGETTSL

-657 VRVTAVNNAPALEN
+657 VRVTAVNNAPALDN

-677 QLNSAAT
+677 QLNSAVT

-692 QALKNAAE
+692 QALKNGAD
-700 IEDNRANFF
+700 IQDNRANFF

>member
-58 FMKQVEITQRNL
+58 FMKQVELTQRNL
-70 GENGTTAQAI
+70 GENGTTAQAM
-80 NLVWDRE
+80 NMVWDRE

-97 DALGLAAQK
+97 DALGLTAQK
-106 EQLEESLRVGLAS
+106 EQLEESLRMGLAS

-126 DGIYSTQKV
+126 DGIYSALKV
-135 QEYIATVKATNPT
+135 QEYIANVKATNPT

-172 IKAGMKS
+172 IKAGMRS
-179 TLTEGEQEY
+179 TLSEGEQEY

-217 EIEAYIRK
+217 EIEAYIRN
-225 NATDYEQTPQVDV
+225 NAADYEQTPQVDV

-243 SEAPSDTDIADAET
+243 SEAPSDVDIADAEA

-273 KATEVLKGLENTQ
+273 KATEILKGLENTE

-310 PQAIAEDLFATPLN
+310 PEAIAEDLFATPLN
-324 GIYGPYTLGDN
+324 GIYGPYKLGDN

-394 FEAIAKTLSDDK
+394 FEALAKTLSDDK

-424 KDFNDFIFDNKTGTL
+424 KELNDFIFDNKTGTL

-467 ISKEIE
+467 LSKEIE

-498 SQIAKEQELAVKPVN
+498 SQIAKEQELALKPVN

-535 FGEDASVGDVK
+535 FGEDVSATDVK
-546 RFNILDGYVVVQLTR
+546 RFSILDGYVVVQLTR
-561 RSPKGLMSI
+561 KSPKGLMSI
-570 AEASALVMPKLRNA
+570 AEASALVMPKLRNG
-584 LKAKQIIAG
+584 LKAKQIMAT
-593 ISSEDDLDA
+593 ISGNDLDA
-602 VASSQG
+602 IASSQG
-608 VSVQNA
+608 ITVQNA
-614 TAITLAAPTIP
+614 TAITMAAPTIP

-641 AGETTRL
+641 AGETTSL
-648 IAGEKGVFK
+648 IAGEKGVFI

-671 YASFAK
+671 YASFAN

>member
-47 TINGESLTRDI
+47 TINGETLTRDI
-58 FMKQVEITQRNL
+58 FMKQVELTQRNL
-70 GENGTTAQAI
+70 GENGTTAQAM
-80 NLVWDRE
+80 NMVWDRE

-97 DALGLAAQK
+97 DALGLTAQK
-106 EQLEESLRVGLAS
+106 EQLEEALRMGLAS
-119 NPTFQDT
+119 NPTFQDA
-126 DGIYSTQKV
+126 DGVFSSLKV
-135 QEYIATVKATNPT
+135 QEYIANVKATNPT

-172 IKAGMKS
+172 IKAGMRS
-179 TLTEGEQEY
+179 TLSEGEQEY

-205 SIPDA
+205 SIPDT

-225 NATDYEQTPQVDV
+225 NAADYEQTPQVDV

-243 SEAPSDTDIADAET
+243 SEAPSDADIADAET
-257 AITSL
+257 TITSL

-273 KATEVLKGLENTQ
+273 NATEILKGLENTQ

-310 PQAIAEDLFATPLN
+310 PEAIAEDLFATPLN
-324 GIYGPYTLGDN
+324 GIYGPYKLGNN

-369 ITRSK
+369 ISRSK
-374 EDAKSMAD
+374 EDAKAMAD
-382 SIARVLKRNKKK
+382 SIAGVLKRNKNK
-394 FEAIAKTLSDDK
+394 FEALAKTLSDDK
-406 SNSDKG
+406 SNSDNG
-412 GDLGYVGPGKMT
+412 GDLGYSGPGKLT

-487 RFELA
+487 RFEVA

-498 SQIAKEQELAVKPVN
+498 SQIAKTQELALKPVN

-535 FGEDASVGDVK
+535 FGEDVSVGDVK
-546 RFNILDGYVVVQLTR
+546 RFSILDGYVVVQLTR
-561 RSPKGLMSI
+561 KSPKGLMSI
-570 AEASALVMPKLRNA
+570 AEASSLVMPKLRNA
-584 LKAKQIIAG
+584 YKAKQIMAT
-593 ISSEDDLDA
+593 ISGDDLDA
-602 VASSQG
+602 IASSQG
-608 VSVQNA
+608 ITVQNA
-614 TAITLAAPTIP
+614 TAITMAAPTIP

-641 AGETTRL
+641 AGETTSL

-671 YASFAK
+671 YASYAN

>member
-47 TINGESLTRDI
+47 TINGETLTRDI
-58 FMKQVEITQRNL
+58 FMKQVELTQRNL
-70 GENGTTAQAI
+70 GENGTTAQAM
-80 NLVWDRE
+80 NMVWDRE

-97 DALGLAAQK
+97 DALGLTAQK
-106 EQLEESLRVGLAS
+106 EQLEESLRMGLAS
-119 NPTFQDT
+119 NPTFQDA
-126 DGIYSTQKV
+126 DGVFSALKV
-135 QEYIATVKATNPT
+135 QEYIANVKATNPT

-172 IKAGMKS
+172 IKAGMRS
-179 TLTEGEQEY
+179 TLSEGEQEY

-205 SIPDA
+205 SIPDT

-217 EIEAYIRK
+217 EIEAYIRN
-225 NATDYEQTPQVDV
+225 NAADYEQNPQVDV

-243 SEAPSDTDIADAET
+243 SEAPSDADIADAET
-257 AITSL
+257 TITSL

-273 KATEVLKGLENTQ
+273 NATETLKGLENTQ
-286 DYQNFIND
+286 DYQKFIND

-310 PQAIAEDLFATPLN
+310 PEAIAEDLFATPLN
-324 GIYGPYTLGDN
+324 GIYGPYKLGNN

-369 ITRSK
+369 ISRSK
-374 EDAKSMAD
+374 EDAKAMAD
-382 SIARVLKRNKKK
+382 SIARVLKRNRNK
-394 FEAIAKTLSDDK
+394 FEALAKTLSDDK
-406 SNSDKG
+406 SNSDNG
-412 GDLGYVGPGKMT
+412 GDLGYSGPGKLT

-487 RFELA
+487 RFEVA

-498 SQIAKEQELAVKPVN
+498 SQIAKTQELALKPVN

-535 FGEDASVGDVK
+535 FDEDVSVGDVK
-546 RFNILDGYVVVQLTR
+546 RFSILDGYVVVQLTR
-561 RSPKGLMSI
+561 KSPKGLMSI
-570 AEASALVMPKLRNA
+570 AEASTLVMPKLRNA
-584 LKAKQIIAG
+584 YKAKQIMAT
-593 ISSEDDLDA
+593 ISGDDLDA
-602 VASSQG
+602 IASSQG
-608 VSVQNA
+608 ITVQNA
-614 TAITLAAPTIP
+614 TAITMAAPTIP

-641 AGETTRL
+641 AGETTSL

-657 VRVTAVNNAPALEN
+657 VRVTAVNNAPVLEN
-671 YASFAK
+671 YASYAN

>member
-47 TINGESLTRDI
+47 IVNGETLTRDI
-58 FMKQVEITQRNL
+58 FMKQVELTQRNL
-70 GENGTTAQAI
+70 GENGTTAQAM

-97 DALGLAAQK
+97 DALGLTAQK
-106 EQLEESLRVGLAS
+106 EQLDQSLRMGLAS

-126 DGIYSTQKV
+126 DGVFSALKV
-135 QEYIATVKATNPT
+135 QEYIANVKATNPT

-172 IKAGMKS
+172 IKAGMRS
-179 TLTEGEQEY
+179 TLSEGEQEY

-205 SIPDA
+205 SIPDTE
-210 DVSVTDS
+210 VPVTDS

-225 NATDYEQTPQVDV
+225 NAADYEQTPQVDV

-243 SEAPSDTDIADAET
+243 SEAPSDEDIADAET

-262 LKDREVYNSNI
+262 LKDREVYNSNT

-310 PQAIAEDLFATPLN
+310 PEAIAEDLFATPLN
-324 GIYGPYTLGDN
+324 GIYGPYKLGDN

-374 EDAKSMAD
+374 EEAKAMAD
-382 SIARVLKRNKKK
+382 SIAKVLKRNKNK
-394 FEAIAKTLSDDK
+394 FDALAKTLSDDK
-406 SNSDKG
+406 SNSDEG
-412 GDLGYVGPGKMT
+412 GDLGYSGPGKLA

-487 RFELA
+487 RFEVA

-498 SQIAKEQELAVKPVN
+498 SQIAKTQELALKPVN

-535 FGEDASVGDVK
+535 FEEDVSVGDVK
-546 RFNILDGYVVVQLTR
+546 RFSILDGYVVVQLTR
-561 RSPKGLMSI
+561 KSPKGLMSI

-584 LKAKQIIAG
+584 NKAKQIMAT
-593 ISSEDDLDA
+593 ISGDDLEA
-602 VASSQG
+602 IASSQG
-608 VSVQNA
+608 ITLQNA
-614 TAITLAAPTIP
+614 TAITMAAPTIP

-641 AGETTRL
+641 AGETTSL

-657 VRVTAVNNAPALEN
+657 VRVTAVNNAPVLEN
-671 YASFAK
+671 YASYAN

-692 QALKNAAE
+692 QALKSAAE

>member
-47 TINGESLTRDI
+47 TINGETLTRDI
-58 FMKQVEITQRNL
+58 FMKQVELTQRNL
-70 GENGTTAQAI
+70 GENGTTAQAM
-80 NLVWDRE
+80 NMVWDRE

-97 DALGLAAQK
+97 DALGLTAQK
-106 EQLEESLRVGLAS
+106 EQLEEALRMGLAS
-119 NPTFQDT
+119 NPTFQDA
-126 DGIYSTQKV
+126 DGVFSSLKV
-135 QEYIATVKATNPT
+135 QEYIANVKATNPT

-172 IKAGMKS
+172 IKAGMRS
-179 TLTEGEQEY
+179 TLSEGEQEY

-205 SIPDA
+205 SIPDT

-217 EIEAYIRK
+217 EIEAYIRN
-225 NATDYEQTPQVDV
+225 NAADYEQTPQVDL

-243 SEAPSDTDIADAET
+243 SEAPSDADIADAET
-257 AITSL
+257 TITSL

-273 KATEVLKGLENTQ
+273 NATETLKGLENTQ

-300 QDRYFFKSDI
+300 QDKYFFKSDI
-310 PQAIAEDLFATPLN
+310 PEAIAEDLFATPLN
-324 GIYGPYTLGDN
+324 GIYGPYKLGNN

-369 ITRSK
+369 ISRSK
-374 EDAKSMAD
+374 EDAKAMAD
-382 SIARVLKRNKKK
+382 SIAGVLKRNKNK
-394 FEAIAKTLSDDK
+394 FEALAKTLSDDK
-406 SNSDKG
+406 SNSDNG
-412 GDLGYVGPGKMT
+412 GDLGYSGPGKLT

-487 RFELA
+487 RFEVA

-498 SQIAKEQELAVKPVN
+498 SQIAKTQELALKPVN

-535 FGEDASVGDVK
+535 FGEDVSVGDVK
-546 RFNILDGYVVVQLTR
+546 RFSILDGYVVVQLTR
-561 RSPKGLMSI
+561 KSPKGLMSI
-570 AEASALVMPKLRNA
+570 AEASSLVMPKLRNA
-584 LKAKQIIAG
+584 YKAKQIMAT
-593 ISSEDDLDA
+593 ISGDDLDA
-602 VASSQG
+602 IASSQG
-608 VSVQNA
+608 ITVQNA
-614 TAITLAAPTIP
+614 TAITMAAPTIP

-641 AGETTRL
+641 AGETTSL

-657 VRVTAVNNAPALEN
+657 VRVTAVNNAPVLEN
-671 YASFAK
+671 YASYAN

>member
-47 TINGESLTRDI
+47 TINGETLTRDI
-58 FMKQVEITQRNL
+58 FMKQVELTQRNL

-80 NLVWDRE
+80 NMVWDRE

-97 DALGLAAQK
+97 DALGLTAQK
-106 EQLEESLRVGLAS
+106 EQLEESLRMGLAS
-119 NPTFQDT
+119 NPTFQDA
-126 DGIYSTQKV
+126 DGVFSSLKV
-135 QEYIATVKATNPT
+135 QEYIANVKATNPT

-172 IKAGMKS
+172 IKAGMRS
-179 TLTEGEQEY
+179 TLSEGEQEY

-205 SIPDA
+205 SIPDT

-225 NATDYEQTPQVDV
+225 NAADYEQTPQVDV

-243 SEAPSDTDIADAET
+243 SEAPSDADIADAET
-257 AITSL
+257 TITSL

-273 KATEVLKGLENTQ
+273 NATEILKGLENTQ

-310 PQAIAEDLFATPLN
+310 PEAIAEDLFATPLN
-324 GIYGPYTLGDN
+324 GIYGPYKLGNN

-374 EDAKSMAD
+374 EDAKAMAD
-382 SIARVLKRNKKK
+382 SIAGVLKRNKNK
-394 FEAIAKTLSDDK
+394 FEALAKTLSDDK
-406 SNSDKG
+406 SNSDNG
-412 GDLGYVGPGKMT
+412 GDLGYSGPGKLT

-487 RFELA
+487 RFEVA

-498 SQIAKEQELAVKPVN
+498 SQIAKTQELALKPVN

-535 FGEDASVGDVK
+535 FGEDVSVGDVK
-546 RFNILDGYVVVQLTR
+546 RFSILDGYVVVQLTR
-561 RSPKGLMSI
+561 KSPKGLMSI
-570 AEASALVMPKLRNA
+570 AEASSLVMPKLRNA
-584 LKAKQIIAG
+584 YKAKQIMAT
-593 ISSEDDLDA
+593 ISGDDLDA
-602 VASSQG
+602 IASSQG
-608 VSVQNA
+608 ITVQNA
-614 TAITLAAPTIP
+614 TAITMAAPTIP

-641 AGETTRL
+641 AGETTSL

-657 VRVTAVNNAPALEN
+657 VRVTAVNNAPVLEN
-671 YASFAK
+671 YASYAN

>member
-47 TINGESLTRDI
+47 TINGETLTRDI
-58 FMKQVEITQRNL
+58 FMKQVELTQRNL
-70 GENGTTAQAI
+70 GENGTTAQAM
-80 NLVWDRE
+80 NMVWDRE

-97 DALGLAAQK
+97 DALGLTAQK
-106 EQLEESLRVGLAS
+106 EQLEESLRMGLAS
-119 NPTFQDT
+119 NPTFQDA
-126 DGIYSTQKV
+126 DGVFSALKV
-135 QEYIATVKATNPT
+135 QEYIANVKATNPT

-172 IKAGMKS
+172 IKAGMRS
-179 TLTEGEQEY
+179 TLSEGEQEY

-205 SIPDA
+205 SIPDT

-217 EIEAYIRK
+217 EIEAYIRN
-225 NATDYEQTPQVDV
+225 NAADYEQTPQVDV

-243 SEAPSDTDIADAET
+243 SEAPSDADIADAET
-257 AITSL
+257 TITSL

-273 KATEVLKGLENTQ
+273 NATETLKGLENTQ

-310 PQAIAEDLFATPLN
+310 PEAIAEDLFATPLN
-324 GIYGPYTLGDN
+324 GIYGPYKLGNN

-369 ITRSK
+369 ISRSK
-374 EDAKSMAD
+374 EDAKAMAD
-382 SIARVLKRNKKK
+382 SIARVLKRNRNK
-394 FEAIAKTLSDDK
+394 FEALAKTLSDDK
-406 SNSDKG
+406 SNSDNG
-412 GDLGYVGPGKMT
+412 GDLGYSGPGKLT

-487 RFELA
+487 RFEVA

-498 SQIAKEQELAVKPVN
+498 SQIAKTQELALKPVN

-535 FGEDASVGDVK
+535 FEEDVSVGDVK
-546 RFNILDGYVVVQLTR
+546 RFSILDGYVVVQLTR
-561 RSPKGLMSI
+561 KSPKGLMSI

-584 LKAKQIIAG
+584 YKAKQIMAT
-593 ISSEDDLDA
+593 ISGDDLDA
-602 VASSQG
+602 IASSQG
-608 VSVQNA
+608 ITVQNA
-614 TAITLAAPTIP
+614 TAITMAAPTIP

-641 AGETTRL
+641 AGETTSL

-657 VRVTAVNNAPALEN
+657 VRVTAVNNAPVLEN
-671 YASFAK
+671 YASYAN

>member
-225 NATDYEQTPQVDV
+225 NAADYEQTPQVDV

-335 NNISK
+335 NNISR

-593 ISSEDDLDA
+593 ISSGDDLDA

>member
-58 FMKQVEITQRNL
+58 FMKQVELTQRNL
-70 GENGTTAQAI
+70 GENGTTAQAM
-80 NLVWDRE
+80 NMVWDRE

-97 DALGLAAQK
+97 DALGLTAQK
-106 EQLEESLRVGLAS
+106 EQLEESLRMGLAS
-119 NPTFQDT
+119 NPTFQDA
-126 DGIYSTQKV
+126 DGIYSALKV
-135 QEYIATVKATNPT
+135 QEYIANVKATNPT

-172 IKAGMKS
+172 IKAGMRS
-179 TLTEGEQEY
+179 TLSEGEQEY

-217 EIEAYIRK
+217 EIEAYIRN
-225 NATDYEQTPQVDV
+225 NAADYEQTPQVDV

-243 SEAPSDTDIADAET
+243 SEAPSDVDIADAEA

-273 KATEVLKGLENTQ
+273 KATEILKGLENTE

-310 PQAIAEDLFATPLN
+310 PEAIAEDLFATPLN
-324 GIYGPYTLGDN
+324 GIYGPYKLGDN

-374 EDAKSMAD
+374 EDAKAMAD
-382 SIARVLKRNKKK
+382 SITRVLKRNKKK
-394 FEAIAKTLSDDK
+394 FEALAKTLSDDK

-424 KDFNDFIFDNKTGTL
+424 KELNDFIFDNKTGTL

-467 ISKEIE
+467 LSKEIE

-498 SQIAKEQELAVKPVN
+498 SQIAKEQELALKPVN

-535 FGEDASVGDVK
+535 FGEDVSATDVK
-546 RFNILDGYVVVQLTR
+546 RFSILDGYVVVQLTR
-561 RSPKGLMSI
+561 KSPKGLMSI
-570 AEASALVMPKLRNA
+570 AEASALVMPKLRNG
-584 LKAKQIIAG
+584 LKAKQIMAT
-593 ISSEDDLDA
+593 ISGNDLDA
-602 VASSQG
+602 IASSQG
-608 VSVQNA
+608 ITVQNA
-614 TAITLAAPTIP
+614 TAITMAAPTIP

-641 AGETTRL
+641 AGETTSL
-648 IAGEKGVFK
+648 IAGEKGVFI

-671 YASFAK
+671 YASFAN

>member
-58 FMKQVEITQRNL
+58 FMKQVELTQRNL
-70 GENGTTAQAI
+70 GENGTTAQAM

-97 DALGLAAQK
+97 DALGLTAHK
-106 EQLEESLRVGLAS
+106 EQLEQSLQMGLAS

-126 DGIYSTQKV
+126 DGMYSPLKV
-135 QEYIATVKATNPT
+135 QQYIANVKATNPT

-161 SGALQTTYYNM
+161 SSALQTIYYNM
-172 IKAGMKS
+172 IKAGMRS
-179 TLTEGEQEY
+179 TLAEGEQEY

-210 DVSVTDS
+210 EVSVTDS

-225 NATDYEQTPQVDV
+225 NAADYEQSPQVDL

-243 SEAPSDTDIADAET
+243 SEAPSDEDIAEAES

-273 KATEVLKGLENTQ
+273 KATEILKGLESTQ

-310 PQAIAEDLFATPLN
+310 PEAIAEDLFATPLN

-374 EDAKSMAD
+374 EDAQSMAD
-382 SIARVLKRNKKK
+382 SIARVLKRSRSK
-394 FEAIAKTLSDDK
+394 FEALAKTLSDDK
-406 SNSDKG
+406 SNSDNG

-454 EQKNK
+454 QQKNK

-513 KIGALDATIPGV
+513 KIGALDASIPGI

-546 RFNILDGYVVVQLTR
+546 RFSILDGYVIVQLTR
-561 RSPKGLMSI
+561 KSPKGLMSI
-570 AEASALVMPKLRNA
+570 AEASSLVLPKLRNA
-584 LKAKQIIAG
+584 YKAKQIMAN
-593 ISSEDDLDA
+593 ISGDDLEA
-602 VASSQG
+602 IASSQG
-608 VSVQNA
+608 ITVQNA
-614 TAITLAAPTIP
+614 TAITMAAPTIP

-641 AGETTRL
+641 AGETTGL

-657 VRVTAVNNAPALEN
+657 VRVTAVNNAPALDN

-684 PAVNTKVY
+684 PAINTKVY
-692 QALKNAAE
+692 QALKNAAD
-700 IEDNRANFF
+700 IQDNRANFF

>member
-47 TINGESLTRDI
+47 TINGETLTRDI
-58 FMKQVEITQRNL
+58 FMKQVELTQRNL

-80 NLVWDRE
+80 NMVWDRE

-97 DALGLAAQK
+97 DALGLTAQK
-106 EQLEESLRVGLAS
+106 EQLEESLRMGLAS
-119 NPTFQDT
+119 NPTFQDA
-126 DGIYSTQKV
+126 DGVFSSLKV
-135 QEYIATVKATNPT
+135 QEYIANVKATNPT

-172 IKAGMKS
+172 IKAGMRS
-179 TLTEGEQEY
+179 TLSEGEQEY

-205 SIPDA
+205 SIPDT

-217 EIEAYIRK
+217 EIEAYIRN
-225 NATDYEQTPQVDV
+225 NAADYEQTPQVDV

-243 SEAPSDTDIADAET
+243 SEAPSDADIADAET
-257 AITSL
+257 TITSL

-273 KATEVLKGLENTQ
+273 NATEILKGLENTQ

-310 PQAIAEDLFATPLN
+310 PEAIAEDLFATPLN
-324 GIYGPYTLGDN
+324 GIYGPYKLGNN

-369 ITRSK
+369 ISRSK
-374 EDAKSMAD
+374 EDAKAMAD
-382 SIARVLKRNKKK
+382 SIAGVLKRNKNK
-394 FEAIAKTLSDDK
+394 FEALAKTLSDDK
-406 SNSDKG
+406 SNSDNG
-412 GDLGYVGPGKMT
+412 GDLGYSGPGKLT

-487 RFELA
+487 RFEVA

-498 SQIAKEQELAVKPVN
+498 SQIAKTQELALKPVN

-535 FGEDASVGDVK
+535 FGEDVSVGDVK
-546 RFNILDGYVVVQLTR
+546 RFSILDGYVVVQLTR
-561 RSPKGLMSI
+561 KSPKGLMSI
-570 AEASALVMPKLRNA
+570 AEASSLVMPKLRNA
-584 LKAKQIIAG
+584 YKAKQIMAT
-593 ISSEDDLDA
+593 ISGDDLDA
-602 VASSQG
+602 IASSQG
-608 VSVQNA
+608 ITVQNA
-614 TAITLAAPTIP
+614 TAITMAAPTIP

-641 AGETTRL
+641 AGETTSL

-657 VRVTAVNNAPALEN
+657 ARVTAVNNAPALEN
-671 YASFAK
+671 YASYAN